1 MKSILRFL
9 AFALLWPAV
18 SAGTAAAQA
27 PTIDGQLEAGFYGA
41 PLAVQDTP
49 TCFGNAT
56 NGHVRFAKQGSELDA
71 AYARIADGYLFLFFA
86 GNVETAGQGN
96 MWPSG
101 NLNKLDIFVDSLP
114 GGQGGSQGG
123 LRGDNVEVDGGALG
137 AMGHLDD
144 TNDGL
149 KFDAGFDAD
158 FYLTFYNRTEVV
170 PYYDPPQIEVWRGL
184 LYYATLPDGGHGSA
198 QTLGVAQDPTHTSF
212 TTTFTFTNGVKLGF
226 NNSNT
231 DGVWGTGDPD
241 ATNTSLA
248 DDVTTGLELA
258 LPIHFF
264 ANANGAI
271 QSEIRITA
279 FINSSDH
286 RDMSNQVLGPMGQPA
301 EGYNKL
307 GDPRLLNFSAFYSPG
322 NQFFTIANP
331 YPSARALLAPV
342 PGPDGTATNRWLGAV
357 GHAYVLQATPSLVA
371 PAWSNV
377 SGVVTAGVPV
387 LSVVV
392 TNAPDRR
399 FYRSVQLD

>member
-1 MKSILRFL
+1 MKTSLAIGSMLLSFL
-9 AFALLWPAV
+9 LSPSLPV
-18 SAGTAAAQA
+18 GAQS
-27 PTIDGQLEAGFYGA
+27 PTIDGQLDAAFYGA
-41 PLAVQDTP
+41 PVAVQNTP
-49 TCFGNAT
+49 SAFGNAT
-56 NGHVRFAKQGSELDA
+56 NGHPRFAVQGSELDA
-71 AYARIADGYLFLFFA
+71 AYARVSDGYLFLFIA
-86 GNVETAGQGN
+86 GNLETAGQGLT
-96 MWPSG
+96 WSVG
-101 NLNKLDIFVDSLP
+101 NLNKLELFVDAIP
-114 GGQGGSQGG
+114 GGQNS
-123 LRGDNVEVDGGALG
+123 LRGDNADVDGGALG

-170 PYYDPPQIEVWRGL
+170 PYYDPPQIEVWRGM

-212 TTTFTFTNGVKLGF
+212 TPTFTFTNGVKLGF

-231 DGVWGTGDPD
+231 GGVWGTGDPD

-264 ANANGAI
+264 ADANGAI

-286 RDMSNQVLGPMGQPA
+286 QDMSNQVLGPMGQPA

-307 GDPRLLNFSAFYSPG
+307 GDPRLFNFSAFYSPG
-322 NQFFTIANP
+322 DQFFPVANP
-331 YPSARALLAPV
+331 YPSARALLPPV
-342 PGPDGTATNRWLGAV
+342 PGPDDTATNRWLGAV
-357 GHAYVLQATPSLVA
+357 GHSYVLQATPSLVA